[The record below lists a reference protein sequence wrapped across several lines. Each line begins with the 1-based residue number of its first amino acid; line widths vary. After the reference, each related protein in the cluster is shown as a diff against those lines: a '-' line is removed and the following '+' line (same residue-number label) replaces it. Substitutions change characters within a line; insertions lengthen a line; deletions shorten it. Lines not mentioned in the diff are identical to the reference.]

1 MGKKEDRQRLSALLE
16 QAASEVEK
24 NPDSVP
30 DHIYKTFEAMCSV
43 FYVWRNSKGKKGW
56 SQKLQGK
63 DGPLFD
69 ESEGKFVE
77 DSFDSVASFLE
88 SHDLGHGQ
96 KGGALPEGFPPI
108 IPTAEFGMPSDMK
121 IDTKD
126 VSIDAA
132 YFALQ
137 KKLEEYDIQWKEISD
152 SLGILKSVQGGPDIR
167 GLITAPPPI
176 PPIPYVIPRRSI
188 LPLASY
194 VVEMLRLWLTV
205 LPGDSSTFRFITSLL
220 QFVLDTIRGNFK
232 QAMLSLMG
240 LFNKTGMGVSVVG
253 RFFVNVA
260 ELASPDLRK
269 QLSLNVFRTTKSLL
283 VGSVL
288 WMFATF
294 APDALRA
301 SMEEFF
307 AKIRESV
314 TEFNQKMDA
323 AGAQVQ
329 QAATAAGVEVKMKHI
344 AEEGVPSLDDIQNLQ
359 MMIRIPEVACST
371 EVRKIIDP
379 LIAIPPL
386 RLVLDLMNIPT
397 AADDI
402 EATCGG
408 VETKSLAEAAVDFA
422 KPEIVMPSVPSVPS
436 VPGLPS
442 VPQMPQMVAAAP
454 APATG
459 GSRKRRR
466 HKKYRTLKSES

>member
-108 IPTAEFGMPSDMK
+108 IPTSEFGMPSDMK
-121 IDTKD
+121 IDPKD

-167 GLITAPPPI
+167 GLITTPPPI

-288 WMFATF
+288 WMFAT
-294 APDALRA
+294 
-301 SMEEFF
+301 F

-422 KPEIVMPSVPSVPS
+422 KPEIVMPSVPSVP
-436 VPGLPS
+436 
-442 VPQMPQMVAAAP
+442 QMPQMVAAAP